1 MNDLIDALRDRNDLD
16 AAQIEQAAGSLLDE
30 SVELETKAEF
40 LRAFSDKGETPAEIA
55 GLVNAFL
62 ERAVEPVLDRETIG
76 RPLLDVC
83 GTGGDKLD
91 LFNVST
97 TCVFVLA
104 ACGVGVVK
112 HGNRGITSKS
122 GGADVLEALGIRID
136 LPPEQFGDCMNE
148 VGAGF
153 LFAQKYHPAFKTI
166 GPVRKQLADEGR
178 RTVFNLLGPLL
189 NPARP
194 EFQLIGVFDE
204 SLTPAYAEIL
214 RKLGRKRAWAV
225 HGHTET
231 GAGMDE
237 LSSVGSNTV
246 HECTGEGGLIHAFT
260 IEPAELG
267 LAAATVDELKGG
279 GAEENAALLR
289 GILDGS
295 EAGPKRDIV
304 LLNAAAGLTIC
315 GLASDLREGLARG
328 QEAIDSGAATAVLKR
343 WQAFSES
350 A

>member
-1 MNDLIDALRDRNDLD
+1 MNALTSSLRSGADLIPG
-16 AAQIEQAAGSLLDE
+16 QIETAAAALLDE
-30 SVELETKAEF
+30 SVDDDAKADF
-40 LRAFSDKGETPAEIA
+40 LRALADKGETSAEIA
-55 GLVNAFL
+55 GFVNAFL
-62 ERAVEPVLDRETIG
+62 RRAVDPALDRSVIG
-76 RPLLDVC
+76 RPLIDVC

-97 TCVFVLA
+97 TSVFVLA
-104 ACGVGVVK
+104 ACGVAVVK

-136 LPPEQFGDCMNE
+136 LPPEKFGDCVAE

-153 LFAQKYHPAFKTI
+153 LFAPMYHPAFKAVV
-166 GPVRKQLADEGR
+166 PVRKQLAGEGR
-178 RTVFNLLGPLL
+178 RTIFNLIGPLL

-194 EFQLIGVFDE
+194 EFQLIGVFEE
-204 SLTPAYAEIL
+204 SLTPAFAEIL
-214 RKLGRKRAWAV
+214 GRLGRKRAWAV

-237 LSSVGSNTV
+237 LSSVGPTTV
-246 HECTGEGGLIHAFT
+246 HEIGGSGELRDFT

-267 LAAATVDELKGG
+267 LAPASVDDLKGG
-279 GAEENAALLR
+279 DAAENAALLR
-289 GILDGS
+289 AILDGS

-315 GLASDLREGLARG
+315 GLADDLRAGLEQARK
-328 QEAIDSGAATAVLKR
+328 AIDTGAATKVLER
-343 WQAFSES
+343 WQAFSER

>member
-1 MNDLIDALRDRNDLD
+1 MNALTASLRAGDELSPG
-16 AAQIEQAAGSLLDE
+16 QIESAAAGLLDE
-30 SVELETKAEF
+30 VIEAGTKADF
-40 LRAFSDKGETPAEIA
+40 LRALADKGETPAEIA
-55 GLVNAFL
+55 GFVNAFL
-62 ERAVEPVLDRETIG
+62 KRAVDPALDRSSIG
-76 RPLLDVC
+76 RPLIDVC

-97 TCVFVLA
+97 TSVFVLA
-104 ACGVGVVK
+104 ACGVTVVK

-136 LPPEQFGDCMNE
+136 VPPEKFGDCVAE

-153 LFAQKYHPAFKTI
+153 LFAPMYHPAFKAVV
-166 GPVRKQLADEGR
+166 PVRKQLAEEGR
-178 RTVFNLLGPLL
+178 RTIFNLIGPLL

-194 EFQLIGVFDE
+194 EFQLIGVFEE
-204 SLTPAYAEIL
+204 SLTPAFAEIL
-214 RKLGRKRAWAV
+214 GRLGRKRAWAV

-237 LSSVGSNTV
+237 LSSVGPTTV
-246 HECTGEGGLIHAFT
+246 HEIGESGGFHDFT

-267 LAAATVDELKGG
+267 LAPASVEDLKGG
-279 GAEENAALLR
+279 DAAENAAMLR

-315 GLASDLREGLARG
+315 GLADDLLAGLEQAR
-328 QEAIDSGAATAVLKR
+328 EAIDSGAATRVLER
-343 WQAFSES
+343 WQAFSQRV
-350 A
+350 